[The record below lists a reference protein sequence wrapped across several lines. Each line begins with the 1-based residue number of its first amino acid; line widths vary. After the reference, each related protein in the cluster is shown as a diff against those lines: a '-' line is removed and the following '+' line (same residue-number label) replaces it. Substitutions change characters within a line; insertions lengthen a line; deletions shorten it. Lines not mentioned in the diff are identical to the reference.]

1 MFTDA
6 IQFAGWLIQFSE
18 MKIKKKKELEELCI
32 FNNSNA
38 QYRNA

>member
-18 MKIKKKKELEELCI
+18 MKIKKKKRI
-32 FNNSNA
+32 GRAGHF
-38 QYRNA
+38 QK